1 MLSDTEKGF
10 DSAMSHVTVRE
21 AALLTGKSR
30 ETINTATKDGTISY
44 TLNEN
49 NHKVIDISEL
59 QRGYPIVRSME
70 EIQQSDGVKPGQNRT
85 GSGQSDLEM
94 ELAVLKERLQNLA
107 REKDHLGEER
117 NRERRQLESEI
128 ENLRSSLERAQEQ
141 HNKAMLLL
149 TDQRQSE
156 EKRGLVENE
165 RDRKLEALELKI
177 KELRTQ
183 NKRIFR
189 HSQEQKKRLEV
200 LQKRSFWERLFG

>member
-1 MLSDTEKGF
+1 
-10 DSAMSHVTVRE
+10 MSKVTVRE

-44 TLNEN
+44 THNEK

-59 QRGYPIVRSME
+59 QRVYPIVKPMA
-70 EIQQSDGVKPGQNRT
+70 EIEQSDSVKSGQNRT
-85 GSGQSDLEM
+85 VSSQSDLEK
-94 ELAVLKERLQNLA
+94 EVAVLKERLDGLT
-107 REKDHLGEER
+107 REKDHLTEER
-117 NRERRQLESEI
+117 VRERRQLESEI
-128 ENLRSSLERAQEQ
+128 DNLRSSLEWAQDQ

-165 RDRKLEALELKI
+165 RDRKLDALEQKI
-177 KELRTQ
+177 KELRSQ

-189 HSQEQKKRLEV
+189 HSQEQKKKLEELQNESWWKRL
-200 LQKRSFWERLFG
+200 LG